1 MESLQDLDA
10 LLSLVGQ
17 SFSTLRDRSEE
28 RDPGPADR
36 RDRFVVECCDDE
48 REEVGL

>member
-17 SFSTLRDRSEE
+17 SFAQLRDSEE